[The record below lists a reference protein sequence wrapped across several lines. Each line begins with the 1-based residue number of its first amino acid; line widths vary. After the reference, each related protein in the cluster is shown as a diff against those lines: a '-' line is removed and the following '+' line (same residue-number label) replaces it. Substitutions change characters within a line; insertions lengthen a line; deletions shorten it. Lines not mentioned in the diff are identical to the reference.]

1 MAGNKE
7 LNSKLD
13 RILRSVENVSQR
25 LSSLEIKFC
34 SFESQLKEIDEKF
47 SLRCSRLETDI
58 NWLDLE
64 IKQIGSRA
72 SVIESTMT
80 SKFEEMEEKLN

>member
-25 LSSLEIKFC
+25 LSSLKTKFC

-58 NWLDLE
+58 NSLDLE

-72 SVIESTMT
+72 SVIESTTT

>member
-13 RILRSVENVSQR
+13 RILRSVENASQR

-58 NWLDLE
+58 TWLDLE